1 MNLRAL
7 QIVTIFVLSSLSFTV
22 FSSADNNS
30 PQTLFGISKTD
41 WIGLD
46 GSSELINSYSD
57 PVGMVKLHIGVK
69 PFFHTIVPHPSELY
83 RTLFDQ
89 ISTQVTLDWESL
101 KMHPKDRRL
110 HKPQLFKLRKN
121 TEVAFSV
128 LPVLNGGTK
137 HNYAIASFLHHDH
150 PVYLIHS
157 KIQNQEAFI
166 KYLKSLPFFKVQN

>member
-1 MNLRAL
+1 MNARELL
-7 QIVTIFVLSSLSFTV
+7 IVIAFTLSSFSYSV
-22 FSSADNNS
+22 FSVSDKTFTQS
-30 PQTLFGISKTD
+30 LLGINKTD
-41 WIGLD
+41 WIRLD
-46 GSSELINSYSD
+46 SSSELINSYSD
-57 PVGMVKLHIGVK
+57 PLRIVQLHVGIK

-89 ISTQVTLDWESL
+89 ISTQMTLDWESL